1 MDPRAL
7 LALLAG
13 GVTAAAA
20 WLVLSSGARDREQL
34 ERALGIDRSEPRRPG
49 RAGVTPADLL
59 AVAGGLVPVGL
70 FEALGGRVADPADK
84 RDRRIARGIG
94 LVLGAFVV
102 LIATAD
108 ALWGLAILAVPRVAR
123 ILVERRRLD
132 ALREQRR
139 RVDREVTSAIDT
151 FVLALEAGL
160 PFDRAISA
168 YTETTASPLAGE
180 LAATVRELDVGYR
193 RREALD
199 RLVAR
204 TGSASLA
211 ALARTIRL
219 AEDFGTPLAG
229 ALRGLAIDLRAL
241 RRQRLQEAALRA
253 PITMLLPTA
262 GFILVPIF
270 AIILGPIALRVA
282 TGTLF

>member
-1 MDPRAL
+1 MDTRQL

-13 GVTAAAA
+13 AVTAIAA
-20 WLVLSSGARDREQL
+20 WLILGAGARDREQL
-34 ERALGIDRSEPRRPG
+34 ERALGIGRSSRRRPD
-49 RAGVTPADLL
+49 RTGVVPADLL
-59 AVAGGLVPVGL
+59 AVAGGLVPAAL
-70 FEALGGRVADPADK
+70 FEALGGRVADPAGE
-84 RDRRIARGIG
+84 RDRRIARGLALALG
-94 LVLGAFVV
+94 VFVLFLAS
-102 LIATAD
+102 TE
-108 ALWGLAILAVPRVAR
+108 ALWGLAMLAVPRVAR
-123 ILVERRRLD
+123 ALIERWRHD

-139 RVDREVTSAIDT
+139 TVDREVTSAIDV
-151 FVLALEAGL
+151 FVLALESGL
-160 PFDRAISA
+160 PFDRAVSA

-211 ALARTIRL
+211 ALERAIRL

-229 ALRGLAIDLRAL
+229 ALRALAIDLRAL

-262 GFILVPIF
+262 GFILLPIF

-282 TGTLF
+282 SGTFF